1 MSKSTFLINENIG
14 VRIKE
19 ERLRMNMSQQQIAD
33 ACGVRRET
41 WGRYESDKL
50 EMGSTVFRA
59 FVALGADMQYIISG
73 IRAQEQEVNTLKSSF
88 EFIETLPLEQRE
100 ESRQLLEAG
109 IKEQSSKLAMR
120 TKKRQDLILILDGLA
135 DDDFD
140 LLMTLAVK
148 VHKASFK

>member
-1 MSKSTFLINENIG
+1 MRLKVTNKSLIGERLKN
-14 VRIKE
+14 
-19 ERLRMNMSQQQIAD
+19 ERLRLGLTQDQAAQKCD
-33 ACGVRRET
+33 VRRET
-41 WGRYESDKL
+41 WGRYERGQL

-73 IRAQEQEVNTLKSSF
+73 IRAQDSEVNTLKSSF

-100 ESRQLLEAG
+100 ESRQLLESG
-109 IKEQSSKLAMR
+109 IREQSSKLAMR
-120 TKKRQDLILILDGLA
+120 SKKRQDLMLILDGLV

-140 LLMTLAVK
+140 LVMSVAVK